1 MFPVTQVD
9 AQIAPAAL
17 RIVIGCDE
25 AGHTYKE
32 TLKADL
38 ESSSLVSSVID
49 VGVNQNTDKTAYP
62 HLAVAACQKVLDGEA
77 DRALLVC
84 GTGLGVAISA
94 NKVPGI
100 RAVTAHDSYSVERA
114 IMSNDAQ
121 VLCMGQRVVGVE
133 LARRLA
139 KEFDPQSGSADKVNA
154 IKQYE
159 KDLYAKEHGSTAT
172 MGAGKVVDVADAVDK
187 EGQHTKEA
195 SAKT

>member
-1 MFPVTQVD
+1 MVPQPLC
-9 AQIAPAAL
+9 IA
-17 RIVIGCDE
+17 IGCDE

-32 TLKADL
+32 TIKADL

-49 VGVNQNTDKTAYP
+49 VGVNENTDQTAYP
-62 HLAVAACQKVLDGEA
+62 HLAVAACQKVLAGEA

-100 RAVTAHDSYSVERA
+100 RAVTAHDSFSVERA

-139 KEFDPQSGSADKVNA
+139 KEWLKYRFDPQSGSAEKVNA
-154 IKQYE
+154 INQYE
-159 KDLYAKEHGSTAT
+159 KDLYAKEHGANGAN
-172 MGAGKVVDVADAVDK
+172 GAGVIVDVADAVDK
-187 EGQHTKEA
+187 EGQQVKEA
-195 SAKT
+195 SAQA